1 MFCPNCGTKVADSAA
16 FCPSCGKQLNRMSTK
31 RAELEQIQ
39 AEPETEQKEK
49 TAETSRMP
57 EHTVMGAAKPVGA
70 DRIKRALKTLSPQN
84 IVLLI
89 VMAFIMVFLLVSSI
103 TFLPLVVLAAVVV
116 YFLLLRQHLKMV
128 DFGNEFSVRL
138 PQGKTDEEWTQYI
151 LDQFEYPVKMKKEA
165 GENGTVVL
173 KFDNDENSFGE
184 KFSVEITV
192 QEGILKTK
200 AVMNSNDAGTTSQLR
215 AAYTA
220 NEVAQALNYFTNG
233 IRLPADFLMKQKQ
246 LHKDDAGK
254 VKNLISKLWIII
266 VAVAFIWLLMQMHD
280 SSKGVRAGHFNDLS
294 KTTTIGQALDS
305 FYSKGKWSNYKE
317 KGIQYV
323 VYKGKQEQYGLDIS
337 LTFKKTENNEITLED
352 STINGENTGLWGA
365 ALLLG
370 AGYGDDTC
378 KMVLTGT
385 YSDEKTAEQEILK
398 ILMEAAVEEDIE
410 SQSND
415 DVLNQYLD
423 NYSPDYTG
431 EYSPDETATDE
442 YYYGDSTS
450 DTTNDTQG
458 AGDYGY
464 ISPEAM
470 TNGGGFAGGAL
481 DYDYRYVDGK
491 IVPSDAADAWQV
503 CITTD
508 CVLKAGPGVDYEDV
522 GTVYAGENWI
532 GHYGDGEWVLI
543 SNDDFSYFGWMPE
556 VYQEIVPAN

>member
-84 IVLLI
+84 VVLLI

-173 KFDNDENSFGE
+173 KFDNDENIFGE

-215 AAYTA
+215 AA
-220 NEVAQALNYFTNG
+220 
-233 IRLPADFLMKQKQ
+233 
-246 LHKDDAGK
+246 
-254 VKNLISKLWIII
+254 
-266 VAVAFIWLLMQMHD
+266 
-280 SSKGVRAGHFNDLS
+280 
-294 KTTTIGQALDS
+294 
-305 FYSKGKWSNYKE
+305 
-317 KGIQYV
+317 
-323 VYKGKQEQYGLDIS
+323 
-337 LTFKKTENNEITLED
+337 
-352 STINGENTGLWGA
+352 
-365 ALLLG
+365 
-370 AGYGDDTC
+370 
-378 KMVLTGT
+378 
-385 YSDEKTAEQEILK
+385 
-398 ILMEAAVEEDIE
+398 
-410 SQSND
+410 
-415 DVLNQYLD
+415 
-423 NYSPDYTG
+423 
-431 EYSPDETATDE
+431 
-442 YYYGDSTS
+442 
-450 DTTNDTQG
+450 
-458 AGDYGY
+458 
-464 ISPEAM
+464 
-470 TNGGGFAGGAL
+470 
-481 DYDYRYVDGK
+481 
-491 IVPSDAADAWQV
+491 
-503 CITTD
+503 
-508 CVLKAGPGVDYEDV
+508 
-522 GTVYAGENWI
+522 
-532 GHYGDGEWVLI
+532 
-543 SNDDFSYFGWMPE
+543 
-556 VYQEIVPAN
+556 